1 MWTLSPRCSVLG
13 LGVQDPSS
21 FSIQKPQWSG
31 GRWRPAS
38 SSLGLR
44 GPCETLATYSRRSDF
59 GLEAVTCHPAGCWLR
74 DFKIRFSPGSGA
86 LNEGVYPV
94 RKRGSQASRAAA
106 RQAAAGTAAFG
117 EGFCFHDVRGR
128 NQPGPCSSHSPA
140 LGAEARRPC
149 LTPHV
154 QSEDHSGLSPCLAG
168 AEFQAPSLSVW
179 FPSSSHSPGGL
190 EGPG

>member
-1 MWTLSPRCSVLG
+1 MFRSRPWGPRPFILLNSET
-13 LGVQDPSS
+13 
-21 FSIQKPQWSG
+21 QWSG
-31 GRWRPAS
+31 GRWRTAS

-44 GPCETLATYSRRSDF
+44 GLAASSPRSDF

-128 NQPGPCSSHSPA
+128 NQPGPCSGRSPA

-179 FPSSSHSPGGL
+179 FPSCSHSPGGL

>member
-21 FSIQKPQWSG
+21 FLIQKPSG
-31 GRWRPAS
+31 WGDAGGLRARLWASGQDETLSAS
-38 SSLGLR
+38 S
-44 GPCETLATYSRRSDF
+44 PRSDF

-128 NQPGPCSSHSPA
+128 NQPGPCSSRSPA

-154 QSEDHSGLSPCLAG
+154 QSEDHSGLSLCLAG
-168 AEFQAPSLSVW
+168 AEFQALSLSVW
-179 FPSSSHSPGGL
+179 FPSCSHSPGGL